1 MNLTPRNKEERRKT
15 LGMRHT
21 TSVALTGRGG
31 NVRQSGTSTAVGI
44 PTPPPP
50 STLCFN
56 VVDAIKYTIETMTTM
71 ILL

>member
-15 LGMRHT
+15 LGVRHT

-31 NVRQSGTSTAVGI
+31 SVRQSGTSTAVGI
-44 PTPPPP
+44 PTPP

-56 VVDAIKYTIETMTTM
+56 VVDAIKYTLETMTTM